1 MNQCHFLAAY
11 RSAIHGAAI
20 DENENYEQ
28 WVAEQGNVQ
37 LNGGSKLF
45 LKGQLMSLQNLQ

>member
-1 MNQCHFLAAY
+1 MDQKNSMNQCHFLAAY
-11 RSAIHGAAI
+11 QSTIHGAAI

-37 LNGGSKLF
+37 LGRLDPF
-45 LKGQLMSLQNLQ
+45 KGPKGL